1 MWPMK
6 PGRRWGPFLQGTA
19 LLQEA
24 DTQELGQ
31 GPRQVPHL
39 RVRGEGSHRL
49 KGGGREK
56 VCRQ

>member
-1 MWPMK
+1 MK
-6 PGRRWGPFLQGTA
+6 PGRRWGPSLQGTA

-24 DTQELGQ
+24 DPQELGQ